1 MDEQK
6 ETFPY
11 SCFFVYNTKVVG
23 AIDLEMYDF
32 PRVQDKRFESQAKVR
47 PAKLS
52 VVKSHISRFIIGRTF
67 A

>member
-1 MDEQK
+1 MAEQK

-11 SCFFVYNTKVVG
+11 SCLSVYNTKVVG

-32 PRVQDKRFESQAKVR
+32 PRVQDIRFESQAKVR

-52 VVKSHISRFIIGRTF
+52 FVRLHICRFIIGRTF